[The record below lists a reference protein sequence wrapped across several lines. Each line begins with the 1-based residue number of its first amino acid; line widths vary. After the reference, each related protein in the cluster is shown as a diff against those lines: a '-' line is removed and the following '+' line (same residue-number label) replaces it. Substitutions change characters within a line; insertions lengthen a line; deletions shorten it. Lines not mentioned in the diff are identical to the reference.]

1 VPFAQGGL
9 GRLRELEAENAAL
22 ECAMAVLTTDKLI
35 LKEVVGKMVE
45 EALGNILLE
54 DE

>member
-1 VPFAQGGL
+1 
-9 GRLRELEAENAAL
+9 
-22 ECAMAVLTTDKLI
+22 MAVLTTDKLI